1 VALIAY
7 LARIQFDFGAVGLL
21 AAELDLLGVRRP
33 LVVTDPGVVA
43 AGLLD
48 RVRAAWPVGAAAP
61 LFDGTPGNPT
71 EDAVRAALDRYRAG
85 GCDGL
90 VAVGGGSPIDLAKAV
105 ALLATHP
112 GSLEAYGVLQGGTAR
127 ITGAVAPVV
136 AVPTTAGTG
145 SEVGRAASVTL
156 RSGRKVACVSLHLVP
171 RVAVC
176 DPELTL
182 TLPPGLT
189 AATGM
194 DALSH
199 GVEAV
204 LSSRVNPPAEAIA
217 LDCVGRVARWLER
230 AVADGTDREARWQM
244 LMAALEG
251 GLTFQKGLG
260 AVHAMSH
267 PLGER
272 GLHHGTLNAVLLP
285 AVLRFNASHA
295 WDKYARLRS
304 AAGLGP
310 DADLADWAARLAARL
325 GLPRGLRAMGVGEAD
340 LPPLAEAA
348 AADHLSETNPR
359 PAAAADYLRLLAE
372 SLD

>member
-7 LARIQFDFGAVGLL
+7 LARVQFDFGAVGLL
-21 AAELDLLGVRRP
+21 AQELDGLGVRRP
-33 LVVTDPGVVA
+33 LVVSDRGVVA
-43 AGLLD
+43 AGLVE
-48 RVRAAWPVGAAAP
+48 RVRAAWPAGAAAP
-61 LFDGTPGNPT
+61 LFDATPANPG
-71 EDAVRAALDRYRAG
+71 EDAVLAALDRYRAG
-85 GCDGL
+85 RCDGL

-112 GSLEAYGVLQGGTAR
+112 GSLAAYGVLQGGTAR
-127 ITGAVAPVV
+127 ITAGVAPVV
-136 AVPTTAGTG
+136 AIPTTAGTG
-145 SEVGRAASVTL
+145 SEVGRAASITL
-156 RSGRKVACVSLHLVP
+156 RSGRKAACVSLHLVP
-171 RVAVC
+171 RVALC

-199 GVEAV
+199 GIEAF
-204 LSSRVNPPAEAIA
+204 LSTRVNPPAEAIA
-217 LDCVGRVARWLER
+217 LDCVGRAARWLER
-230 AVADGTDREARWQM
+230 AVADGSDREARWQM

-295 WDKYARLRS
+295 GAKYARLRA
-304 AAGLGP
+304 AAGLAP
-310 DADLADWAARLAARL
+310 DADLAGWAADLAARL
-325 GLPRGLRAMGVGEAD
+325 GLPRGLRAMGLGEAD
-340 LPPLAEAA
+340 LPALAEAA
-348 AADHLSETNPR
+348 AGDHLSETNPR
-359 PAAAADYLRLLAE
+359 PATAADYRRLLTE
-372 SLD
+372 SLE